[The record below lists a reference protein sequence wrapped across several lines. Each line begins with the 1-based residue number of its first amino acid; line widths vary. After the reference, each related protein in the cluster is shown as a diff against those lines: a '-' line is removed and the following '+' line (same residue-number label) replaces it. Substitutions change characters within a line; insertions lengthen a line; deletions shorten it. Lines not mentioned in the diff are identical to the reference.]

1 MKDEFSDLLIKALA
15 IPIIGVVLLWLI
27 FSIEIRYNL
36 NFNSFGIYPREFKG
50 LIGVICSPFIH
61 SNISHLYSNTIPLLV
76 LGSSLYFFY
85 PKIATKV
92 MVMGI
97 ILAGFLTWSIGRPS
111 FHIGASGLIY
121 VLFSFIFFKGILT
134 KDYRLIALS
143 LVVVFLYGSMIW
155 YTIPI
160 KEGVSWEGHL
170 SGFVVGLFFA
180 LIFNRKIEKPK
191 LYEWEQPYF
200 NEQEDPFLRQFDENG
215 YFFELKP
222 DELVLDEVEEE
233 PVLNETSSTLP
244 NYKTFVYQFKSNT
257 PKEK

>member
-1 MKDEFSDLLIKALA
+1 MKDEFFDLLFKTLS

-27 FSIEIRYNL
+27 FSIEIRYGL

-50 LIGVICSPFIH
+50 LVGIICSPFIH

-92 MVMGI
+92 VITGV
-97 ILAGFLTWSIGRPS
+97 ILSGLLTWSIGRPS

-134 KDYRLIALS
+134 KHYRLIALS

-180 LIFNRKIEKPK
+180 LVFNRKIEKPK
-191 LYEWEQPYF
+191 LYEWEQPSF
-200 NEQEDPFLRQFDENG
+200 NAEDDPFLRQFDENG
-215 YFFELKP
+215 YFFELEP
-222 DELVLDEVEEE
+222 EVLIEEVEQERS
-233 PVLNETSSTLP
+233 LTDTTSTLP
-244 NYKTFVYQFKSNT
+244 KHHTFIYKFKPN
-257 PKEK
+257 KLEE